1 MPELPDVE
9 NFRKYFKATSLHKRI
24 TQVHVN
30 DERILEGVSPDQL
43 EKDLRGR
50 AFEGAKRHGKYF
62 LAETS
67 SGTWLVFH
75 FGMMGGL
82 RYYKRIQ
89 QQPDYERVRF
99 DFKNGYHLAF
109 INTRLLGSIGLA
121 SGLATFVD
129 AKELGPDALDGLDEE
144 GFKKLLHKSNA
155 TAKSVLTDQ
164 QKIAG
169 IGNIYADEILFQA
182 RIHPQTPAN
191 LLSGPKRKNLY
202 AALQMV
208 LSEAIRAGGVVDR
221 LPDSFLIPVRR
232 AGRSCPRC
240 GADIIRIDLHGRG
253 TYLCPRCQ
261 SLS

>member
-9 NFRKYFKATSLHKRI
+9 SFRKYFNATSLHKRI
-24 TQVHVN
+24 MQVHVHDN
-30 DERILEGVSPDQL
+30 RILEGVSPAQFD
-43 EKDLRGR
+43 KDLRGK

-62 LAETS
+62 LAQTS
-67 SGTWLVFH
+67 NGSWLVFH
-75 FGMMGGL
+75 FGMTGGL
-82 RYYKRIQ
+82 RYYKKIQ
-89 QQPDYERVRF
+89 RQPDHERVRF

-109 INTRLLGSIGLA
+109 INRRLLGHIA
-121 SGLATFVD
+121 LATEPGTFIHNKD
-129 AKELGPDALDGLDEE
+129 LGPDALDGLEEE
-144 GFKKLLHKSNA
+144 GFTKLLGKSNA

-202 AALQMV
+202 AALKTV
-208 LSEAIRAGGVVDR
+208 LSEAIRVGGQIDR
-221 LPDSFLIPVRR
+221 LPDSFLIPTRQ
-232 AGRSCPRC
+232 AGTPCPRC
-240 GADIIRIDLHGRG
+240 GGGIVRIDLHGRS